1 MTQETYNLLES
12 AVQNQLK
19 TVYGMKLG
27 SQEGKEALTKAIS
40 LTELLITADKDGYD
54 YHDKEERRRIEEKKN
69 DAAAEVER
77 EKAKLTWGRVGLE
90 LGKVIAPILVSFA
103 GYNVFQKRVLKFEET
118 GRIVS
123 TAGRELHLPKFLK

>member
-1 MTQETYNLLES
+1 MDQTTYDLLES
-12 AVQNQLK
+12 AVRTQLK
-19 TVYGMKLG
+19 QVEKLNLE
-27 SQEGKEALTKAIS
+27 SKEGKEALTKATA
-40 LTELLITADKDGYD
+40 LTELLITVDKDGYD

-69 DAAAEVER
+69 DATAEVER

-123 TAGRELHLPKFLK
+123 TAGRELHLPKFFK